1 MPFAVRVRGRRK
13 PTAQKKDA
21 CAVKDTVELFWFLLF
36 LLYRLLFL
44 FFGGGGPGE
53 KDLIG
58 EGGGGAIGI
67 MRVSYVVIDNLSCI
81 IVMFVSVSSFRIINA
96 MQYKLFSFETFAS
109 CHPVLEIL

>member
-1 MPFAVRVRGRRK
+1 M
-13 PTAQKKDA
+13 
-21 CAVKDTVELFWFLLF
+21 LLRTRSNYFGFRHF

-44 FFGGGGPGE
+44 FLGGGGPGE

-67 MRVSYVVIDNLSCI
+67 MRVSYVVIDNLSCT
-81 IVMFVSVSSFRIINA
+81 IVMFVSVSAFRIINA